1 MSVLTDGFKLASLLA
16 ERLEEA
22 QHACDYL
29 DRTRIAATHIDDLTD
44 ELYAKFTLQRL
55 EIDVRDIAVLRTQD
69 EMTGLMQPDGEVVAF
84 PRIMQALRL
93 PYTGDRQLWRSVPS
107 HSHRGEVLNMV
118 EVGGSDHLLLHFDAT
133 GKDQSQLTVEREALL
148 RNLQQAVD
156 WCNLDVD
163 PWNTSLRV
171 QIKRRLESRLQRI
184 EQARS
189 LDESSDI
196 PIYQAPVDDQIPI
209 PIEPVAL
216 RPPPR
221 DTPIASNPAMGQ
233 EIYDDVVQTIEQ
245 MTRAMERTPTAAK
258 LGEEEIRD
266 LILFVL
272 NANYRGAVAGEVFN
286 GEGKTDILLRWDG
299 ANAFI
304 GECKFWTGPSDFSAA
319 VDQMLGYV
327 TWRDTKAALIIFI
340 RDRKPDD
347 VMKKAHSAI
356 RAHTAYNTGSPS
368 AASDLRAN
376 YVLRSKHDDE
386 RLISVALIG
395 VVIQPAK
402 AKP

>member
-1 MSVLTDGFKLASLLA
+1 MSVLTDGFKLAPLLA

-22 QHACDYL
+22 QRACDYL

-55 EIDVRDIAVLRTQD
+55 EIDVDEIRLLRTQD

-84 PRIMQALRL
+84 PQIMQALRL

-107 HSHRGEVLNMV
+107 RSHRGDALNMV
-118 EVGGSDHLLLHFDAT
+118 EVGGPDYLLLHFDAS
-133 GKDQSQLTVEREALL
+133 GKDQPQLTAEREALV

-189 LDESSDI
+189 LDQSSDI
-196 PIYQAPVDDQIPI
+196 PIYRAPIEEQIPI
-209 PIEPVAL
+209 PVERVTL
-216 RPPPR
+216 RPTPSG
-221 DTPIASNPAMGQ
+221 TPIASDPVMAQ

-258 LGEEEIRD
+258 LKEEEIRD

-272 NANYRGAVAGEVFN
+272 NANYRGAAAGEVFN
-286 GEGKTDILLRWDG
+286 GVGRNDILLRWDD

-304 GECKFWTGPSDFSAA
+304 GECKFWTGPSDFRAA
-319 VDQMLGYV
+319 IDQLLSYV
-327 TWRDTKAALIIFI
+327 TWRDTKAALIVFI
-340 RDRKPDD
+340 RNGKPDD
-347 VMKKAHSAI
+347 VMKKAHAEMC
-356 RAHTAYNTGSPS
+356 AHASYKSGAPETT
-368 AASDLRAN
+368 SDLRAN
-376 YVLRSKHDDE
+376 YVLCSKLDDE

-402 AKP
+402 S